1 MAKRTRK
8 SVVPKVKVTLVKST
22 IGYDNRQAA
31 VVRGLGLR
39 RLGHCVELPDAPSIR
54 GILFFSS
61 LVVIIANLLTDM
73 VYRIIDPRIKTSA
86 ESQV

>member
-54 GILFFSS
+54 GMVHKVRH
-61 LVVIIANLLTDM
+61 LVRDEEVG
-73 VYRIIDPRIKTSA
+73 S
-86 ESQV
+86 